1 MQGVMGYV
9 MDSIDKGVENL
20 PTPQETQELANKSRL
35 IPHFSADATD
45 PADVYPLHSLIP
57 EAEWKAIP
65 IGDLEA
71 AQTLRERGQ
80 LLPHRKSDWINYHLK
95 KLTQKEHKNN
105 KNLKILFYISA
116 MFAFRQALHFNIV
129 EKEKL
134 YERLASVP
142 GIIVDNMLS
151 RFSET
156 PRNSST
162 YQATSSSKIVLLTH
176 LFALCLKLDSYAT
189 DTKVLAHDLSMQVTE
204 VNKLFRSL
212 GCKIIK
218 LGERERARLGLADS
232 TADDKRAVLT
242 APVEF
247 PKPKLKNNARK

>member
-1 MQGVMGYV
+1 MEYLEAKTTLGRTFGTKKQKANIRAQERNKIDPSAMQGVMGYV

-20 PTPQETQELANKSRL
+20 PTPRSSLSFLNSFSTLTEVAEETQELANKSRL

-105 KNLKILFYISA
+105 KNLYDFQVLG
-116 MFAFRQALHFNIV
+116 FAS
-129 EKEKL
+129 KL
-134 YERLASVP
+134 
-142 GIIVDNMLS
+142 
-151 RFSET
+151 T
-156 PRNSST
+156 P
-162 YQATSSSKIVLLTH
+162 Q
-176 LFALCLKLDSYAT
+176 
-189 DTKVLAHDLSMQVTE
+189 
-204 VNKLFRSL
+204 
-212 GCKIIK
+212 
-218 LGERERARLGLADS
+218 
-232 TADDKRAVLT
+232 
-242 APVEF
+242 
-247 PKPKLKNNARK
+247 